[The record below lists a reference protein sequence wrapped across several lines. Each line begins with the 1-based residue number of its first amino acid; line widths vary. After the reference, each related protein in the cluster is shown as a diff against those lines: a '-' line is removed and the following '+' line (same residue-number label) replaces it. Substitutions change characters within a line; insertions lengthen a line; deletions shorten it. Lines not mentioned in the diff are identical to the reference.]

1 MWGWNKGGKE
11 GQSHTEAGDMVLASA
26 PCLSEEQWAG
36 GDSDLEFLKP
46 QGQEESFLV
55 RVAVF
60 TSHPTSLGSI

>member
-1 MWGWNKGGKE
+1 
-11 GQSHTEAGDMVLASA
+11 MVLASA